1 MVEVNKL
8 VHEYKRVKANK
19 CDNQYLIDGQ
29 LQKSTFLTERIKVEA
44 FQGFSNA
51 SNLGEYFRLRGATS
65 WKGGEQVTGL
75 WKTDYPH
82 IYYGDR
88 RTKKGKTLIL
98 FLYGTNKDTITIQT
112 FSDGYYPNIN
122 TIRNLVKNLS

>member
-1 MVEVNKL
+1 MVEVNRL

-19 CDNQYLIDGQ
+19 CDNQYLLEGE
-29 LQKSTFLTERIKVEA
+29 LQENTFLTGRIKIEA
-44 FQGFSNA
+44 FQGFSSA
-51 SNLGEYFRLRGATS
+51 RNLGEYFRLRGATS
-65 WKGGEQVTGL
+65 WKNGEQVTGL

-98 FLYGTNKDTITIQT
+98 FVYGVDKDTVTIHE
-112 FSDGYYPNIN
+112 FLDGYYPNHN
-122 TIRNLVKNLS
+122 TIRDLIKKLS